1 MKFFTLVLCLLTCFL
16 ITASPLL
23 ARELNVAFPLNV
35 NGFVYALATQA
46 DGKTLVGGAF
56 TQINGSFR
64 HNVARLNA
72 DGSIDETFLFQ
83 GADGVDGTVYALA
96 VAADGKIVVGGDF
109 TQANGQNH
117 PYLVRYSATGEL
129 DTNFPTQS
137 GPAGIVY
144 AVQTLPNGDIVVG
157 GNFNMAAG
165 AYASN
170 LVIYHADGSVA
181 VPGTMLQLEGI
192 VYAIGVQ
199 KDGKIVIGG
208 EFNQV
213 SGRARKNIA
222 RLQSDGTLDD
232 SFLDFSGAGLY
243 GVVYALAIAPDGSVI
258 AGGNFNR
265 ADNQV
270 CSFLA
275 KYSANGALD
284 ASLFNRSAPTGIVYA
299 VQVLPT
305 GGVVVGGQFAIASAG
320 TSALNLAIYH
330 ADGSLDAGSM
340 GLSIEGM
347 IQAIAVVPTT
357 GSIVAGGTFQIPGT
371 EFRNCLF
378 LKK

>member
-1 MKFFTLVLCLLTCFL
+1 MKFFTLVLRLLCCYF
-16 ITASPLL
+16 ITALPLL

-35 NGFVYALATQA
+35 NGYVYALAAQE
-46 DGKTLVGGAF
+46 DGKILLGGYF
-56 TQINGSFR
+56 TQINESFR
-64 HNVARLNA
+64 HNLARLNE
-72 DGSIDETFLFQ
+72 DGSVDETFLFQ
-83 GADGVDGTVYALA
+83 GADGVNGTVYALA
-96 VAADGKIVVGGDF
+96 VAPDGKIVVGGDF

-117 PYLVRYSATGEL
+117 SYLVRYSPTGEL
-129 DTNFPTQS
+129 DTNFPAQA

-144 AVQTLPNGDIVVG
+144 SVKALPNGDIVVG
-157 GNFNMAAG
+157 GNFNAASG
-165 AYASN
+165 TYASN

-181 VPGTMLQLEGI
+181 GPGTMLQLEGI

-213 SGRARKNIA
+213 SGRARNNIA

-232 SFLDFSGAGLY
+232 SFLDFSGSGLY

-265 ADNQV
+265 ADNQA

-275 KYSANGALD
+275 KYSKNGLMD
-284 ASLFNRSAPTGIVYA
+284 ASFLNGNSPTGIVYA
-299 VQVLPT
+299 VQALPN
-305 GGVVVGGQFAIASAG
+305 GGVVAGGQFTVASAG

-330 ADGSLDAGSM
+330 TDGNLDPDSG
-340 GLSIEGM
+340 GFPIEGM

-357 GSIVAGGTFQIPGT
+357 GNIVAGGTFQIPGT